1 MKNGDINFDKFRKDR
16 RHRRAQFGGVPAT
29 EAKANGLRD
38 ADAYEERQVQETRL
52 TRDVHDFLAQATRQA
67 AAIVEK
73 VTQAAEIETTQRL
86 SREVQ
91 EFLQETVRRAAS
103 FLRLVQ
109 TGKLGTGTRD
119 VEAHVSNL
127 LGQALDSFRFEGT
140 AQVADKHIGQNP
152 FLVDDGDGEGE
163 DSVGEDATEELES
176 PALEAAPPAPEP
188 KAAPPERKAPA
199 KPVETHDVTAA
210 AKVHAAPE
218 ASTRAE
224 PPRAEPLGAEPAEAA
239 AIAPAGCPS
248 LDALLGGDIETLK
261 RALKALVKAEVMTQD
276 QAREIYRADLAARA
290 PVS

>member
-38 ADAYEERQVQETRL
+38 AEAYEERQVHETRL

-73 VTQAAEIETTQRL
+73 VTQAAEVETTQRL

-91 EFLQETVRRAAS
+91 EFLQETMRRAAS

-109 TGKLGTGTRD
+109 AGKLGTGTRD

-127 LGQALDSFRFEGT
+127 LGEALDSFRFEGT

-152 FLVDDGDGEGE
+152 FLVDHGRDDGE
-163 DSVGEDATEELES
+163 DSLGEDAPEELDAPSAEV
-176 PALEAAPPAPEP
+176 APPAPEP
-188 KAAPPERKAPA
+188 KVAPAERKAPA

-210 AKVHAAPE
+210 ARVSATPDA
-218 ASTRAE
+218 
-224 PPRAEPLGAEPAEAA
+224 PPRAEASPEAKPVTAA
-239 AIAPAGCPS
+239 AASAGCPS

-261 RALKALVKAEVMTQD
+261 RALKALVKAEVMTQE